1 MPSLPYRW
9 FRTERVGPVTVVRF
23 PHPGVLTGEAVD
35 AIADQLFQL
44 VDEGGCRQLVLSL
57 ANVEGLESAMIGKIL
72 VLNQKLL
79 ALGGRLKLCGVPP
92 PIAEMLE
99 VARLPDILGIYEDEG
114 QALGSF

>member
-9 FRTERVGPVTVVRF
+9 FRSETVGTVTVVRF

-44 VDEGGCRQLVLSL
+44 VDERGCRQMLLSL
-57 ANVEGLESAMIGKIL
+57 ANVERLESAMIGKIL
-72 VLNQKLL
+72 IVNQKLL
-79 ALGGRLKLCGVPP
+79 ALGGRLKLCRVPP
-92 PIAEMLE
+92 PIVE
-99 VARLPDILGIYEDEG
+99 VLVTARLPDILGIYEDEG